1 MTRSVLSGSK
11 SRRHSLHPAAASVVW
26 DAMNEAT
33 GFTQVLG
40 TTHSVE
46 LLDRKNVGAD
56 SLLVVEMVDGESRIG
71 PVDRA
76 GQSIMR
82 DRLATAGE
90 LLRQNQLAV
99 EPNGAKTGDAR
110 AADLE
115 AKDSDAREPGIH
127 RGRRR
132 RKAHRA
138 KLLARIVENLAPQ
151 VQLRFPAV
159 PRRTKQVG
167 ETWRDRAGD

>member
-1 MTRSVLSGSK
+1 M
-11 SRRHSLHPAAASVVW
+11 HPAAASVVW

-33 GFTQVLG
+33 HFTQVLG

-46 LLDRKNVGAD
+46 LLDRKDVDVA

-71 PVDRA
+71 PVDQA

-99 EPNGAKTGDAR
+99 EQNGAKTGNAQV
-110 AADLE
+110 
-115 AKDSDAREPGIH
+115 
-127 RGRRR
+127 
-132 RKAHRA
+132 AHS
-138 KLLARIVENLAPQ
+138 
-151 VQLRFPAV
+151 
-159 PRRTKQVG
+159 
-167 ETWRDRAGD
+167 